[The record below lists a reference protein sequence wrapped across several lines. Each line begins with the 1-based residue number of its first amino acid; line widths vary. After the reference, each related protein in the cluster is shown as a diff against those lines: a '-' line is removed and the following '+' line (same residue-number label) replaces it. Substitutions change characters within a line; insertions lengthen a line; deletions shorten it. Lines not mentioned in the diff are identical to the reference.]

1 MPKFQKILNLNF
13 QKSFNE
19 KNWNAT
25 IVLEHLP
32 VVYIWDGGIHHRV
45 RTSVHPPPGVLRIV
59 HGATEESFDDLKQ
72 DK

>member
-1 MPKFQKILNLNF
+1 MR
-13 QKSFNE
+13 

-25 IVLEHLP
+25 ILLEHLL
-32 VVYIWDGGIHHRV
+32 VVYIWDGGIHHTVSDHV
-45 RTSVHPPPGVLRIV
+45 RISVHPPPGVLRIV